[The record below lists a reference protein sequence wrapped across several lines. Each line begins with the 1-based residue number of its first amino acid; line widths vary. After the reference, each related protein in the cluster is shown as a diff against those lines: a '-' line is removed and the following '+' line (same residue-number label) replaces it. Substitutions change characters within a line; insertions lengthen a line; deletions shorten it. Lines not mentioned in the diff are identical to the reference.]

1 MAKPTNARPPI
12 DVSGRPLEL
21 RDVDLDAFLNPKTI
35 AVIGASEQS
44 RKPNTAMTRKFDAW
58 AREHGAT
65 FHPVHPSYETVLG
78 HQVYPSLMDVP
89 GDIDLA
95 IVLTG
100 RAVDTFEEVLARKAK
115 FAVIFAAGFSETGK
129 EGEKLEQRLKD
140 LVEGGDVRL
149 LGPNTNLNAFEQFRD
164 DLEGPSIALVTQSGH
179 QGRPV
184 FQGQELG
191 IRLTHWAP
199 TGNEVD
205 LEFAD
210 FARYFADQDEVGVVA
225 CYIEGFKDGRTL
237 MLAADHAAKLH
248 KPIVMVKVG
257 RTDTGSSMAQSH
269 TGHLTGSDAITDA
282 VFHQLGVTRVD
293 GLDELLEVSASFA
306 RTLPSEDLRRPTG
319 RARTGRP
326 AAASRQPP
334 KPPAWAK
341 RKGEPGVCVYAISGG
356 TGAHMADMLAAADLK
371 LPPLAKETQRVLH
384 DGLIPAY
391 LRVSNPVDSGGPPV
405 ADARGRQILDA
416 IVADPRTD
424 IVVVPITG
432 AVALFSDPFTR
443 DLIDVAK
450 TTDKPIF
457 VVWGAPPGTDD
468 TYYRRTARR
477 RAPRVPHVRKH
488 RAGGAVVRRLLEVRG
503 PLPLGVRRRTDHAPP
518 GREARPGHPRGDG
531 AGRGT
536 LRARVEAAARDLR
549 HPDLQ
554 GRAGAEPRRPRSR
567 PPGTLGY
574 PVVMKVSSPDLLHK
588 SDLGL
593 VRVGVASAKEARAA
607 FTELMAKAARA
618 GGRKARIEGVLVC
631 EMVTGGV
638 ETVVGVS
645 QDPLFGPVVMAGLG
659 GIFVEVLE
667 DVTFRVPPFGRDEAV
682 RMLHELAGF
691 KMLEGVRGAKPAD
704 VDALV
709 DVIMKVSRLAMDLS
723 DDIAELDIN
732 PLVVRPA
739 ARWPSMHWW
748 CAARE

>member
-1 MAKPTNARPPI
+1 MVKTTKSRPPI

-21 RDVDLDAFLNPKTI
+21 RDVDLDAFLHPKTI
-35 AVIGASEQS
+35 ALIGASEQS

-58 AREHGAT
+58 AKANGAT
-65 FHPVHPSYETVLG
+65 FYPVHPTYETVLG
-78 HQVYPSLMDVP
+78 HKVYPSIFDIP

-95 IVLTG
+95 IILTG
-100 RAVDTFEEVLARKAK
+100 KAVDTFEEVLARKAK

-129 EGEKLEQRLKD
+129 DGEKLEARLTD
-140 LVEGGDVRL
+140 LVQSGDVRL
-149 LGPNTNLNAFEQFRD
+149 LGPNTNLNAFENFRD

-184 FQGQELG
+184 FQGQEIG

-210 FARYFADQDEVGVVA
+210 FTRYFADQDEVGVVA

-257 RTDTGSSMAQSH
+257 RTETGSSMAQSH

-282 VFHQLGVTRVD
+282 VFRQLGVTRVD

-306 RTLPSEDLRRPTG
+306 RTQPT
-319 RARTGRP
+319 
-326 AAASRQPP
+326 

-341 RKGEPGVCVYAISGG
+341 KKGEPGVCVYAISGG
-356 TGAHMADMLAAADLK
+356 TGAHMADMLAAADLR

-416 IVADPRTD
+416 IVADPKVD
-424 IVVVPITG
+424 IIVVPITG
-432 AVALFSDPFTR
+432 VVAIFSEPFTR

-450 TTDKPIF
+450 TTEKPIF
-457 VVWGAPPGTDD
+457 VVWGSPPGTDD
-468 TYYRRTARR
+468 TYYKKLLDGGLPVFRTFGNVTRAVRSYVDYWKFAARYTSAFDDAPTTPLPAAK
-477 RAPRVPHVRKH
+477 RA
-488 RAGGAVVRRLLEVRG
+488 RAILEEAAPGEALSEHASKRLLATYGIKTSKDILVG
-503 PLPLGVRRRTDHAPP
+503 SAP
-518 GREARPGHPRGDG
+518 AAVKA
-531 AGRGT
+531 AG
-536 LRARVEAAARDLR
+536 
-549 HPDLQ
+549 
-554 GRAGAEPRRPRSR
+554 S
-567 PPGTLGY
+567 LGY

-593 VRVGVASAKEARAA
+593 VRVGVTSAKEARVA
-607 FTELMAKAARA
+607 FTELMAKVKRA
-618 GGRKARIEGVLVC
+618 GGKGARIEGVLVC

-645 QDPLFGPVVMAGLG
+645 RDPLFGPVVMAGLG

-667 DVTFRVPPFGRDEAV
+667 DVTFRVPPFSRDEAE

-709 DVIMKVSRLAMDLS
+709 DVIMKVSRLALDLS
-723 DDIAELDIN
+723 DEIAELDIN
-732 PLVVRPA
+732 PLVVRPRGA
-739 ARWPSMHWW
+739 VALDALVVRSK
-748 CAARE
+748 